1 MKLLYQT
8 HSPYA
13 RKVLVAAYEMGL
25 HETLTVVHHETSPT
39 RRNEAVFALNPLGKV
54 PVLMCD
60 DGAVLFDSNVI
71 CEYLDGLHGGPKLIP
86 PEPQRR
92 FRALKLQALAQG
104 IADAGI
110 AARWESER
118 RPAQLRWPTL
128 HDAQIQKI
136 AAACDFLEREL
147 GERALGYLDSPETD
161 SDANANVDVNAND
174 SANAGTGAG
183 AGTGDGANT
192 GAAGAA
198 ADSRPDIGDI
208 ALATALSWIEFR
220 GVYEFLSGR
229 PRLAAWYQALSAR
242 PSMRATGLEGET
254 RD

>member
-25 HETLTVVHHETSPT
+25 HERLTVVHHETSPT

-71 CEYLDGLHGGPKLIP
+71 CEYLDGLHDGPKLIP

-118 RPAQLRWPTL
+118 RPAQLRWPTM

-136 AAACDFLEREL
+136 AAACDFLEREIE
-147 GERALGYLDSPETD
+147 EREFGRLDSRE
-161 SDANANVDVNAND
+161 AV
-174 SANAGTGAG
+174 
-183 AGTGDGANT
+183 
-192 GAAGAA
+192 